1 MNDTIQELV
10 PLIEVRRLRPS
21 DFERVV
27 DLDALV
33 TGRRRRG
40 YFAHKL
46 ATSLLDSSLEV
57 SLGAEIDASLIGFV
71 LARVWTGEF
80 GLTEP
85 VAVLDT
91 IAVHPAFQHH
101 GVGDALLEQL
111 AANLRGLC
119 VAKLRTEVAWDEI
132 ALLRF
137 FHHRGFAPAPRLCLD
152 LELEPR

>member
-1 MNDTIQELV
+1 MTDTIEQLES
-10 PLIEVRRLRPS
+10 LIEVRRLRPN

-27 DLDALV
+27 DLDAQV

-40 YFAHKL
+40 YFAYKL
-46 ATSLLDSSLEV
+46 ATNLLDSSVEV

-71 LARVWTGEF
+71 LVRVWTGEF

-111 AANLRGLC
+111 ATNLRGLC
-119 VAKLRTEVAWDEI
+119 VTKLRTEVAWNEL

-137 FHHRGFAPAPRLCLD
+137 FHHRGFQPAPRLCLD
-152 LELEPR
+152 LDLEPH